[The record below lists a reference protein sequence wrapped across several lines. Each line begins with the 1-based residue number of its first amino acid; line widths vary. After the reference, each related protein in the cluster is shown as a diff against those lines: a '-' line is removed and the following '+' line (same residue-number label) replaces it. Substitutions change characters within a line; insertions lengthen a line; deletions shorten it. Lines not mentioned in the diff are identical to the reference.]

1 MNIIISER
9 GNFCARIIQDEYAE
23 NPRDVY
29 YHMGR
34 IVHASS
40 RYYLGDD
47 CISPDEIRALTK
59 RSDIVYLPVYALVHS
74 GTWLSTTPFSC
85 HWDSWQSG
93 IIYVEKEALRK
104 EWNVKRLTQKHIR
117 EAQKMLESEVEEFSA
132 YLSGDV
138 WEYQLFRV
146 PDDIDLEDVEDATCE
161 AWEPIDS
168 LCGLYGYN
176 YAEKEAAAALASLEA
191 SLAAQ
196 PAQLTLPGLPTNQ
209 RGHVL
214 PYGGSHAAA

>member
-1 MNIIISER
+1 MNIIVSER
-9 GNFCARIIQDEYAE
+9 GNFFVCFIQDEYAE
-23 NPRDVY
+23 NPRDIF

-34 IVHASS
+34 IVYASP

-47 CISPDEIRALTK
+47 CISPDEITALAK
-59 RSDIVYLPVYALVHS
+59 RNDIVYLPVYALVHT
-74 GTWLSTTPFSC
+74 GTWLSTTPFYC
-85 HWDSWQSG
+85 QWDSWQSG
-93 IIYVEKEALRK
+93 IIYVEKETLRK
-104 EWNVKRLTQKHIR
+104 EWGIKRLTQKHIR
-117 EAQKMLESEVEEFSA
+117 EAQKILESEVEEFSA

-146 PDDIDLEDVEDATCE
+146 PDDIDHEDVEDATCE

-168 LCGLYGYN
+168 LCGLYGYG
-176 YAEKEAAAALASLEA
+176 YAEKEAAAALASLGA

-196 PAQLTLPGLPTNQ
+196 PEQLTLPGLPTTQ
-209 RGHVL
+209 RGRVL

>member
-1 MNIIISER
+1 MSIITSER
-9 GNFCARIIQDEYAE
+9 GNFCARIIQDTYAE
-23 NPRDVY
+23 NPRDIY

-34 IVHASS
+34 IVYASS

-59 RSDIVYLPVYALVHS
+59 RSDIVYLPVYALVHT
-74 GTWLSTTPFSC
+74 GTWLSTKPFSC
-85 HWDSWQSG
+85 QWDSWQSG

-104 EWNVKRLTQKHIR
+104 EYGVKRLTQKHIR
-117 EAQKMLESEVEEFSA
+117 DAQKMLESEVKEFSS
-132 YLSGDV
+132 YLSGGV
-138 WEYQLFRV
+138 WEYLLFRV
-146 PDDIDLEDVEDATCE
+146 PDDVGTEDVEDATCE
-161 AWEPIDS
+161 VWELIDS
-168 LCGLYGYN
+168 LCGLYGYD
-176 YAEKEAAAALASLEA
+176 YAEKEAVSALAALEA

>member
-1 MNIIISER
+1 MSIIISAH
-9 GNFCARIIQDEYAE
+9 GNFCARIEQFPFAL
-23 NPRDVY
+23 NPREEWE
-29 YHMGR
+29 HMGK
-34 IVHASS
+34 IAYVSS
-40 RYYLGDD
+40 HYTLGDERLSAGA
-47 CISPDEIRALTK
+47 IKALTC
-59 RSDIVYLPVYALVHS
+59 RRDIVYLPVYVLIHS
-74 GTWLSTTPFSC
+74 GTCLSTTPFSC
-85 HWDSWQSG
+85 PWDSWQSG

-104 EWNVKRLTQKHIR
+104 AYEVKRLTQKHIR
-117 EAQKMLESEVEEFSA
+117 EAQKILESEVEEFSA

-146 PDDIDLEDVEDATCE
+146 PDDADPEDATCE

-168 LCGLYGYN
+168 LCGLYGYD
-176 YAEKEAAAALASLEA
+176 YAEKEAISALASLEA

-196 PAQLTLPGLPTNQ
+196 PTQLTLPGLPTNP

>member
-1 MNIIISER
+1 MNTIISER

-34 IVHASS
+34 
-40 RYYLGDD
+40 
-47 CISPDEIRALTK
+47 
-59 RSDIVYLPVYALVHS
+59 
-74 GTWLSTTPFSC
+74 
-85 HWDSWQSG
+85 
-93 IIYVEKEALRK
+93 
-104 EWNVKRLTQKHIR
+104 
-117 EAQKMLESEVEEFSA
+117 
-132 YLSGDV
+132 
-138 WEYQLFRV
+138 
-146 PDDIDLEDVEDATCE
+146 
-161 AWEPIDS
+161 
-168 LCGLYGYN
+168 
-176 YAEKEAAAALASLEA
+176 KEAAAALASLEA